1 MKVGARNQI
10 QGEVVSID
18 KGTMMAKVKVKI
30 PAYSILTSV
39 MTIES
44 LEDLAPEMGAKV
56 IVLAKAVNVLL
67 LTE

>member
-10 QGEVVSID
+10 HGEVISID
-18 KGTMMAKVKVKI
+18 KGSMMAKVKVKI
-30 PAYSILTSV
+30 PADSILTSV

-44 LEDLAPEMGAKV
+44 MEDLALEKGAKV